1 MTSRN
6 ESVDFMQLRKRAEAL
21 ISAGPQTTCDLTP
34 DEIKAL
40 VHDLSV
46 HQIELEL
53 QNDELLR
60 AQQLIEKSRDEL
72 ARLYHQ
78 APVGYLTLNRIGVIE
93 RCNLTFANMVG
104 KSCEKLAGKP
114 LADLLE
120 GTDRDIFLGRFR
132 SFFNQPTDKFIDLHF
147 PARSESN
154 GFHGRITASLETN
167 PAEQSDERE
176 ARLLMIVQ
184 DISEQRIESLIRIK
198 AEQTLKNHD
207 LFVSR
212 LLETIPIPL
221 FYKDTQCRYLGCNE
235 AFKAFTGLTESQ
247 MIGKTVFE
255 ISPPEIAVQ
264 YDEKDRQL
272 LEHPGNQSY
281 EWQVRAADGTFR
293 TVVFNKATFNDI
305 DGQLAGIVGA
315 IQDITDLK
323 DLQQTLKQAKDVAE
337 QANRAKSEFLA
348 NMSHELRTP
357 MNGVIGMAEL
367 LSMSELSEEQQEFV
381 EAIKQSGQNLVKII
395 GDILDLAKI
404 EADKIELE
412 HEIFSLR
419 STIDLVLN
427 LVHPQAQAKGL
438 IIFNRVEPELPDLFR
453 GDAGRLNQIL
463 LNLLGNAVKFTAQ
476 GSISIT
482 VLPGQITDSR
492 LTLCFSISDTG
503 VGIPHTSLHK
513 LFIPFTQVDS
523 STTRKFGGTGL
534 GLAISKQLVEL
545 MGGTISVESVEG
557 SGSTFFVRLPLE
569 LVVDT
574 DTACVPLPSSL
585 TTPTNG
591 HNPADYCILV
601 VEDNELNLKVLEL
614 MLAKLG
620 YQTKTATDGL
630 KALEFLKTDAIDL
643 VLMDCSMPV
652 LDGYLATAKIREP
665 ETGTQ
670 KPEIPIIAIT
680 ARAMYGDKEKCI
692 QTGMNDYLAKPINCT
707 ELADKI
713 RLWLNRAS

>member
-1 MTSRN
+1 MKSQN

-21 ISAGPQTTCDLTP
+21 ISASSQTACNLTP

-60 AQQLIEKSRDEL
+60 VQQLIEKSRDEL

-78 APVGYLTLNRIGVIE
+78 APVGYLTLNRIGIIE
-93 RCNLTFANMVG
+93 RCNQTFGRMVG
-104 KSCEKLAGKP
+104 KACEKLTGKP

-132 SFFNQPTDKFIDLHF
+132 SFFNHPEDKLIDLHF
-147 PARSESN
+147 PARGESN

-167 PAEQSDERE
+167 SVEPPDDRE
-176 ARLLMIVQ
+176 PSLLVIVQ

-207 LFVSR
+207 IFVST

-221 FYKDTQCRYLGCNE
+221 FYKDTQCRYLGCNG

-247 MIGKTVFE
+247 LIGKTVFD
-255 ISPPEIAVQ
+255 IAPAEIAIQ

-272 LEHPGNQSY
+272 LEHPGSQSY
-281 EWQVRAADGTFR
+281 EWKARAVDGSVR
-293 TVVFNKATFNDI
+293 TVVFNKATFYDS

-315 IQDITDLK
+315 VQDITDLK
-323 DLQQTLKQAKDVAE
+323 DLQSTLKQAKDVAE

-367 LSMSELSEEQQEFV
+367 LSMSELSDEQQEYV
-381 EAIKQSGQNLVKII
+381 TAINQSGQNLVKII

-404 EADKIELE
+404 EADRIELE
-412 HEIFSLR
+412 HELFSLR
-419 STIDLVLN
+419 ATIDQILHLVR
-427 LVHPQAQAKGL
+427 PQAQAKGL
-438 IIFNRVEPELPDLFR
+438 VVFNRVEPELPDVFW
-453 GDAGRLNQIL
+453 GDAGRLSQVL
-463 LNLLGNAVKFTAQ
+463 LNLLSNAIKFTQQ

-482 VLPGQITDSR
+482 VLPGPTEGNR
-492 LTLCFSISDTG
+492 LTLCFSVNDTG

-513 LFIPFTQVDS
+513 LFIPFSQVDS

-569 LVVDT
+569 LAVDT
-574 DTACVPLPSSL
+574 DCIPLPSSL
-585 TTPTNG
+585 TTPDNG
-591 HNPADYCILV
+591 HNPADYSILV

-614 MLAKLG
+614 MLDKLG
-620 YQTKTATDGL
+620 YRTKTAVDGL
-630 KALEFLKTDAIDL
+630 KALELLKTDDIDL

-652 LDGYLATAKIREP
+652 LDGYQATEKIRAP
-665 ETGTQ
+665 GTSTQ
-670 KPEIPIIAIT
+670 KPDIPIIAIT
-680 ARAMYGDKEKCI
+680 ARAMHGDQEKCI
-692 QTGMNDYLAKPINCT
+692 QAGMNDYLAKPINCT
-707 ELADKI
+707 ELANKI
-713 RLWLNRAS
+713 NLWLNRAS

>member
-6 ESVDFMQLRKRAEAL
+6 EPVDFMQLRKRAEAL
-21 ISAGPQTTCDLTP
+21 ISAAPQMACDLTP
-34 DEIKAL
+34 DEIKTL

-78 APVGYLTLNRIGVIE
+78 APVGYLSLNRIGIIE
-93 RCNLTFANMVG
+93 RCNQTFANMVG
-104 KSCEKLAGKP
+104 KTCEKLTGKP

-132 SFFNQPTDKFIDLHF
+132 SFFNHPEDKIIDLHF
-147 PARSESN
+147 PSRGESN

-167 PAEQSDERE
+167 PAEQDDQEP
-176 ARLLMIVQ
+176 RLLIIVQ

-207 LFVSR
+207 IFVST

-247 MIGKTVFE
+247 LIGKTVFD
-255 ISPPEIAVQ
+255 IAAPEIAIQ

-272 LEHPGNQSY
+272 LEHPGSQSY
-281 EWQVRAADGTFR
+281 EWKVRAVDGTIR
-293 TVVFNKATFNDI
+293 TVVFNKATFNDV

-323 DLQQTLKQAKDVAE
+323 DLQSTLKQAKDVAE
-337 QANRAKSEFLA
+337 RANRAKSEFLA

-367 LSMSELSEEQQEFV
+367 LSMSELSEEQQDFV
-381 EAIKQSGQNLVKII
+381 AAIKQSGQNLVKII

-412 HEIFSLR
+412 HELFSLR
-419 STIDLVLN
+419 ATIDQILRLVR
-427 LVHPQAQAKGL
+427 PQAQAKGL
-438 IIFNRVEPELPDLFR
+438 IVFNRLEPELPDLFW

-463 LNLLGNAVKFTAQ
+463 LNLLSNAIKFTQQ

-482 VLPGQITDSR
+482 VLPGPATDNR
-492 LTLCFSISDTG
+492 LTLCFSVNDTG
-503 VGIPHTSLHK
+503 IGIPHASLHK
-513 LFIPFTQVDS
+513 LFIPFSQVDS
-523 STTRKFGGTGL
+523 STTRRFGGTGL

-569 LVVDT
+569 LAV
-574 DTACVPLPSSL
+574 DTACIPLPSSL
-585 TTPTNG
+585 TTPTSE

-601 VEDNELNLKVLEL
+601 VEDNELNLRVLEL
-614 MLAKLG
+614 MLDKLG
-620 YQTKTATDGL
+620 YRTKTAIDGL
-630 KALEFLKTDAIDL
+630 KALDVLKTDDIDL

-652 LDGYLATAKIREP
+652 LDGYQATAKIRKP
-665 ETGTQ
+665 ETGTK

-680 ARAMYGDKEKCI
+680 ARAMHGDLEKCI
-692 QTGMNDYLAKPINCT
+692 RAGMNDYLAKPINCN
-707 ELADKI
+707 ELFNKI
-713 RLWLNRAS
+713 KFCLNHSS

>member
-6 ESVDFMQLRKRAEAL
+6 ESIDFMQLRKRAEML
-21 ISAGPQTTCDLTP
+21 INAVPQAACDLTP

-60 AQQLIEKSRDEL
+60 VQQLIEKSRDEL
-72 ARLYHQ
+72 ARLYHR
-78 APVGYLTLNRIGVIE
+78 APVGYLTLNRIGIIE
-93 RCNLTFANMVG
+93 RCNRTFADMVG
-104 KSCEKLAGKP
+104 KTCEKLTGKP

-120 GTDRDIFLGRFR
+120 GMDRDIFLGRFR
-132 SFFNQPTDKFIDLHF
+132 SFFNHPADKFIDLYF
-147 PARSESN
+147 PARGESN
-154 GFHGRITASLETN
+154 GFHGRITASPETN
-167 PAEQSDERE
+167 PTEQPDDQE

-198 AEQTLKNHD
+198 TEQTLKNHD
-207 LFVSR
+207 LFVST

-247 MIGKTVFE
+247 LIGKTVFD
-255 ISPPEIAVQ
+255 ISPPEIAAQ

-272 LEHPGNQSY
+272 LEHPGSQSY
-281 EWQVRAADGTFR
+281 EWKVRAADETLR

-305 DGQLAGIVGA
+305 DGQLAGIVGT

-367 LSMSELSEEQQEFV
+367 LSMSELSEEQQDFV
-381 EAIKQSGQNLVKII
+381 TAIMQSGQNQVKII

-404 EADKIELE
+404 EADKIELD
-412 HEIFSLR
+412 HSIFSLR
-419 STIDLVLN
+419 STIDLVLS
-427 LVHPQAQAKGL
+427 LLHPQAQAKGL

-463 LNLLGNAVKFTAQ
+463 LNLLGNAVKFTSQ

-482 VLPGQITDSR
+482 VLPGPVADNR

-503 VGIPHTSLHK
+503 VGIPHASLHK
-513 LFIPFTQVDS
+513 LFIPFSQVDS

-557 SGSTFFVRLPLE
+557 SGSTFFIRLPLE
-569 LVVDT
+569 LAVDA
-574 DTACVPLPSSL
+574 ACISNPSSL
-585 TTPTNG
+585 TIAANG

-614 MLAKLG
+614 MLDKLG
-620 YQTKTATDGL
+620 YRTKTATDGL
-630 KALEFLKTDAIDL
+630 IALELLKTDVIDL

-652 LDGYLATAKIREP
+652 LDGYLTTEKIREP
-665 ETGTQ
+665 GTGTQ

-680 ARAMYGDKEKCI
+680 ARAMDGDKEKCI
-692 QTGMNDYLAKPINCT
+692 QTGMNDYLAKPIKCT
-707 ELADKI
+707 ELADKV

>member
-6 ESVDFMQLRKRAEAL
+6 ESIDFMQLRKRAETLVNAT
-21 ISAGPQTTCDLTP
+21 PQAACDLTP
-34 DEIKAL
+34 DEIRTL

-60 AQQLIEKSRDEL
+60 VQQLIEKSRDEL

-78 APVGYLTLNRIGVIE
+78 APVGYLTLNRIGIIE
-93 RCNLTFANMVG
+93 RCNRTFADMVG
-104 KSCEKLAGKP
+104 KTCEKLTGKP

-132 SFFNQPTDKFIDLHF
+132 SFFNHPTDKFIDLYF
-147 PARSESN
+147 PARGEAN
-154 GFHGRITASLETN
+154 GFHGRITASLEASTV
-167 PAEQSDERE
+167 EQPDDRE
-176 ARLLMIVQ
+176 ARLLMIIQ

-198 AEQTLKNHD
+198 TEQTLKNHD
-207 LFVSR
+207 LFIST

-247 MIGKTVFE
+247 LIGKTVFD

-272 LEHPGNQSY
+272 LEHPGSQSY
-281 EWQVRAADGTFR
+281 ECKVRAADETLR

-323 DLQQTLKQAKDVAE
+323 DLQLTLKQAKDVAE
-337 QANRAKSEFLA
+337 QANIAKSEFLA

-367 LSMSELSEEQQEFV
+367 LSMSELSEEQQDFV
-381 EAIKQSGQNLVKII
+381 TAIMQSGQNLVKII

-412 HEIFSLR
+412 NSIFSLR
-419 STIDLVLN
+419 TTIDLVLS
-427 LVHPQAQAKGL
+427 LLHPQAQAKGL

-463 LNLLGNAVKFTAQ
+463 LNLLGNAVKFTSQ

-482 VLPGQITDSR
+482 VLPGPVIGNS

-503 VGIPHTSLHK
+503 IGIPHTSLHK
-513 LFIPFTQVDS
+513 LFIPFSQVDS

-557 SGSTFFVRLPLE
+557 SGSTFFIRLPLE
-569 LVVDT
+569 LAVDA
-574 DTACVPLPSSL
+574 ACISNPSSL
-585 TTPTNG
+585 TIAANG

-620 YQTKTATDGL
+620 YRTKTATDGL
-630 KALEFLKTDAIDL
+630 NALELLKTDAIDL

-652 LDGYLATAKIREP
+652 LDGYLTTSKIRKP
-665 ETGTQ
+665 ETGTR
-670 KPEIPIIAIT
+670 KPDIPIIAIT
-680 ARAMYGDKEKCI
+680 ARAMDGDKEKCI
-692 QTGMNDYLAKPINCT
+692 QTGMNDYLAKPIKCT
-707 ELADKI
+707 ELADKA

>member
-21 ISAGPQTTCDLTP
+21 ISATPQASCNLTP

-78 APVGYLTLNRIGVIE
+78 APIGYLTLNQIGIIQ
-93 RCNLTFANMVG
+93 RCNQTFGRMVG
-104 KSCEKLAGKP
+104 KDCERLIGKP

-147 PARSESN
+147 PARGETS

-167 PAEQSDERE
+167 QTEQPDDRKAS
-176 ARLLMIVQ
+176 LLVVIQ

-198 AEQTLKNHD
+198 TEQTLKNHD
-207 LFVSR
+207 LFVTT

-247 MIGKTVFE
+247 LIGKTAFD
-255 ISPPEIAVQ
+255 ISPSDIAAL
-264 YDEKDRQL
+264 YDEKDRHL
-272 LEHPGNQSY
+272 LEHPGSQTY
-281 EWQVRAADGTFR
+281 EWKVRAADGTIR
-293 TVVFNKATFNDI
+293 TVVFNKATFNDV

-315 IQDITDLK
+315 VQDITDLK
-323 DLQQTLKQAKDVAE
+323 DLQSTLKQAKDVAE

-367 LSMSELSEEQQEFV
+367 LSMTELSEEQQDFV
-381 EAIKQSGQNLVKII
+381 TAINQSGQNLIKII

-404 EADKIELE
+404 EADRLELE
-412 HEIFSLR
+412 CQIFPLR
-419 STIDLVLN
+419 STIDQVLS
-427 LVHPQAQAKGL
+427 LIRPQAQAKGL
-438 IIFNRVEPELPDLFR
+438 LIFNHLEPELPDLFW
-453 GDAGRLNQIL
+453 GDPGRLSQIL
-463 LNLLGNAVKFTAQ
+463 LNLLGNAVKFTLQ

-482 VLPGQITDSR
+482 VSQGPVKDNG
-492 LTLCFSISDTG
+492 LTLCFSINDTG
-503 VGIPHTSLHK
+503 IGIPPASLHK
-513 LFIPFTQVDS
+513 LFMPFSQVDS

-534 GLAISKQLVEL
+534 GLAISKQLIEL

-557 SGSTFFVRLPLE
+557 TGSTFCIRLPLE
-569 LVVDT
+569 PAT
-574 DTACVPLPSSL
+574 DTACRPLPSSI
-585 TTPTNG
+585 PIPING
-591 HNPADYCILV
+591 HSPADHCILV

-614 MLAKLG
+614 MLDKLG
-620 YQTKTATDGL
+620 YRTKTAADGL
-630 KALEFLKTDAIDL
+630 KALDILKTDAIDL

-665 ETGTQ
+665 GTGTK
-670 KPEIPIIAIT
+670 KPDIPIIAIT
-680 ARAMYGDKEKCI
+680 ARAMHGDQEKCI
-692 QTGMNDYLAKPINCT
+692 QAGMNDYLAKPINCSA
-707 ELADKI
+707 LADKI
-713 RLWLNRAS
+713 RLWLNHTS

>member
-6 ESVDFMQLRKRAEAL
+6 ESFDFMQLRKRAEAL
-21 ISAGPQTTCDLTP
+21 ISATPQAVCNLTP
-34 DEIKAL
+34 DEVKTL

-78 APVGYLTLNRIGVIE
+78 APVGYLTLNRIGIIE
-93 RCNLTFANMVG
+93 RCNQTFGHMVG
-104 KSCEKLAGKP
+104 KTCEKLAGKP

-120 GTDRDIFLGRFR
+120 RTDRDIFLGRFR
-132 SFFNQPTDKFIDLHF
+132 SFFNHPADKFIDLHF
-147 PARSESN
+147 PARAESN
-154 GFHGRITASLETN
+154 GFHGRITASLEAN
-167 PAEQSDERE
+167 SAEQTDDRE
-176 ARLLMIVQ
+176 ASLLVIVQ
-184 DISEQRIESLIRIK
+184 DISEQRIEALIRIK
-198 AEQTLKNHD
+198 TEQTLKNHD
-207 LFVSR
+207 LFVST

-221 FYKDTQCRYLGCNE
+221 FYKDTQCRYLGCNDS
-235 AFKAFTGLTESQ
+235 FKAFTGLTESQ
-247 MIGKTVFE
+247 LIGKTVFD
-255 ISPPEIAVQ
+255 ISPPEIAIQ
-264 YDEKDRQL
+264 YDEQDKEL
-272 LEHPGNQSY
+272 LDHPGSQSY
-281 EWQVRAADGTFR
+281 EWKVKAADGTFR
-293 TVVFNKATFNDI
+293 TVVFNKATFNDV

-315 IQDITDLK
+315 VQDITDLK
-323 DLQQTLKQAKDVAE
+323 DLQLTLKQAKDVAE

-367 LSMSELSEEQQEFV
+367 LSMSELSEEQQDFV
-381 EAIKQSGQNLVKII
+381 AAIKQSGQNLVKII

-412 HEIFSLR
+412 HEPFSLR
-419 STIDLVLN
+419 ATIDQVLRLVR
-427 LVHPQAQAKGL
+427 PQAQAKGL
-438 IIFNRVEPELPDLFR
+438 IVFNRVEPELPDLFR

-463 LNLLGNAVKFTAQ
+463 LNLLSNAVKFTQQ

-482 VLPGQITDSR
+482 VLPGPATDNR
-492 LTLCFSISDTG
+492 LTLCFSVNDTG

-513 LFIPFTQVDS
+513 LFIPFSQVDS
-523 STTRKFGGTGL
+523 STTRRFGGTGL

-545 MGGTISVESVEG
+545 MGGTISVESVED

-569 LVVDT
+569 LAVNT
-574 DTACVPLPSSL
+574 DCFPLPSPL
-585 TTPTNG
+585 ITPDNG
-591 HNPADYCILV
+591 HNPADYSILV
-601 VEDNELNLKVLEL
+601 VEDNEVNLKVLEL
-614 MLAKLG
+614 MLDKLG
-620 YQTKTATDGL
+620 YRTKTAVDGL
-630 KALEFLKTDAIDL
+630 KALELLKTDDIDL

-652 LDGYLATAKIREP
+652 LDGYLTTTKIRASG
-665 ETGTQ
+665 TGTK
-670 KPEIPIIAIT
+670 KPDIPIIAIT

-692 QTGMNDYLAKPINCT
+692 QAGMNDYLAKPINCT

-713 RLWLNRAS
+713 NLWLSRAS

>member
-6 ESVDFMQLRKRAEAL
+6 ENDFMQLRKRAETLLNA
-21 ISAGPQTTCDLTP
+21 APQPACDLAP
-34 DEIKAL
+34 DEVKAL

-78 APVGYLTLNRIGVIE
+78 APVGYLSLNRIGIIE
-93 RCNLTFANMVG
+93 RCNQTFSRMVG
-104 KSCEKLAGKP
+104 KTCEKLAGKP

-120 GTDRDIFLGRFR
+120 GMDRDIFLGRFR
-132 SFFNQPTDKFIDLHF
+132 SFFNHPADKFIDLYF
-147 PARSESN
+147 PARGESN

-167 PAEQSDERE
+167 PADQPDDRE
-176 ARLLMIVQ
+176 PSLLVIVQ

-198 AEQTLKNHD
+198 IEQTLKNHD
-207 LFVSR
+207 LFVST

-247 MIGKTVFE
+247 LIGKTVFD

-272 LEHPGNQSY
+272 LEHPGSQSY
-281 EWQVRAADGTFR
+281 EWKVRTVDGTFR

-305 DGQLAGIVGA
+305 DGQLAGIVGT

-323 DLQQTLKQAKDVAE
+323 DLQLTLKQAKDVAE

-357 MNGVIGMAEL
+357 MNGVVGMAEL
-367 LSMSELSEEQQEFV
+367 LSMSELSEEQQDFV
-381 EAIKQSGQNLVKII
+381 AAIKQSGQNLVKII

-404 EADKIELE
+404 EADKVELE
-412 HEIFSLR
+412 HSTFSLR
-419 STIDLVLN
+419 STIDLVLS
-427 LVHPQAQAKGL
+427 LLHPQAQAKGL

-463 LNLLGNAVKFTAQ
+463 LNLLGNAVKFTSQ

-482 VLPGQITDSR
+482 VLPGQVTDNR

-513 LFIPFTQVDS
+513 LFIPFSQVDS

-574 DTACVPLPSSL
+574 DTACPPLPSSL
-585 TTPTNG
+585 AIATNG

-614 MLAKLG
+614 MLTKLG
-620 YQTKTATDGL
+620 YRTKTATDGL
-630 KALEFLKTDAIDL
+630 KALELLKTDAINL

-652 LDGYLATAKIREP
+652 LDGYLTTAKIRKP
-665 ETGTQ
+665 ETGTR
-670 KPEIPIIAIT
+670 KPDIPIIAIT

-713 RLWLNRAS
+713 NLWLNRAS